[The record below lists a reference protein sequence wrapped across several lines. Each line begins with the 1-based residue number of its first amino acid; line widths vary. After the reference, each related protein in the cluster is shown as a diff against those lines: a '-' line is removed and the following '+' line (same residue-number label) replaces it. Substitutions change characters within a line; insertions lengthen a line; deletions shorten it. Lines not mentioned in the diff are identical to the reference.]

1 MKTKTTTA
9 LTALTAMFC
18 TSADVLAHPSTTVR
32 DTITL
37 PEYNV
42 VAVKQQDRL
51 SEQPLAA
58 TLLTAADLEQLN
70 ATALRSISDVV
81 PNFYMPDYGSRITSS
96 IYVRGIGARIDQPA
110 VGLIVDN
117 VAILNKNAYDFDL
130 ADIASVEMLRGPQS
144 TLFGRNTMGGLIN
157 ISTSSPLRRQ
167 DVRLTAETGT
177 HLRIRARAAVNRRL
191 SEKFGIGVSAN
202 YTDTRGEYTN
212 HYNGAEVDH
221 ERSGGVRMK
230 AEWRVK
236 PRVRVINTLAASLL
250 HQSGYPYEHI
260 SSGEIAYDD
269 TCYYRRFTLTDGL
282 TVSHSYDRY
291 TLTSVTSVQHLND
304 NLTLDQ
310 DFLPTD
316 YFTLTQAQH
325 EIAVT
330 QDIVARS
337 HGGDS
342 PYGWL
347 GGVFGFYK
355 YMNMDAPVTFKDTGI
370 KTLIENHR
378 NQANP
383 MYPIRWDTR
392 SFPLNSEF
400 RLPTWGIALYHESTL
415 SVGHFNLTAALRLD
429 YEHAAMRYHSY
440 CDTGYTIDDPDGQP
454 YRHVNIDI
462 DDRGRLS
469 RHHLT
474 LLPRFGAVYNLG
486 RETGNIYA
494 SISKGYKSGGYNTQ
508 MFSEV
513 LQQRL
518 MSVMGIGGS
527 EDIDAIVGY
536 RPEKSWNYEVGAH
549 LWPADDI
556 GIEAALF
563 YIDCRDQQLTMFP
576 EGTTTGR
583 MMTNAGQ
590 TRSMGAELT
599 VHWQPATDWNLT
611 ASYGLTDARFVHFHD
626 GRADYADK
634 RLPYVPANTLFVQ
647 GIYNHEWTGKFIK
660 SVTAEVNLR
669 GTGDIY
675 WNEANTQRQAF
686 YLLPGA
692 QITAEAGMVTLSVWG
707 KNLTATHY
715 DTFYFVSMGNEF
727 VQRAKTREIGVT
739 LTVKW

>member
-1 MKTKTTTA
+1 MKTKITTA
-9 LTALTAMFC
+9 LGALTAIFS
-18 TSADVLAHPSTTVR
+18 TSAATVPERNVTAR

-51 SEQPLAA
+51 FEQPLAA

-70 ATALRSISDVV
+70 ATGVRSISDVM

-157 ISTSSPLRRQ
+157 ISTPSPLRRQ
-167 DVRLTAETGT
+167 DITLTAETGT
-177 HLRIRARAAVNRRL
+177 HLRVRARAAVNRRL
-191 SEKFGIGVSAN
+191 SEKFGLGISAN

-212 HYNGAEVDH
+212 RYNGAEVDH
-221 ERSGGVRMK
+221 ERSGGARVK
-230 AEWRVK
+230 TEWRVS

-250 HQSGYPYEHI
+250 HQSGYPYEYI
-260 SSGEIAYDD
+260 ANREIAYDD
-269 TCYYRRFTLTDGL
+269 TCYYRRFALTDGL
-282 TVSHSYDRY
+282 TVSHTYERY

-310 DFLPTD
+310 DFLPSD
-316 YFTLTQAQH
+316 YFTLTQAQR
-325 EIAVT
+325 ETAVT

-355 YMNMDAPVTFKDTGI
+355 HMYMSAPVTFKDAGI
-370 KTLIENHR
+370 RSLIEDHR

-392 SFPLNSEF
+392 AFPLNSDF
-400 RLPTWGIALYHESTL
+400 TIPTWGLALYHESTL
-415 SVGHFNLTAALRLD
+415 KAGRFNLTAALRLD

-440 CDTGYTIDDPDGQP
+440 CDTGYTIDDPDGEP
-454 YRHVNIDI
+454 YRHVNINI

-474 LLPRFGAVYNLG
+474 LLPRFGAVFNLG
-486 RETGNIYA
+486 RDIGNIYA
-494 SISKGYKSGGYNTQ
+494 NIAKGYKSGGYNTQ

-518 MSVMGIGGS
+518 MGIMGIGGND
-527 EDIDAIVGY
+527 DIDAIVGY
-536 RPEKSWNYEVGAH
+536 RPEKSWNYEIGAH
-549 LWPADDI
+549 LWPTDGL

-599 VHWQPATDWNLT
+599 IHYRPATDWNLT
-611 ASYGLTDARFVHFHD
+611 ASYGLTDARFVHFND
-626 GRADYADK
+626 GRADYAGK
-634 RLPYVPANTLFVQ
+634 RLPYVPAGTLFVQ
-647 GIYNHEWTGKFIK
+647 GIYSHSWKNSFIDNL
-660 SVTAEVNLR
+660 TAEVNMR

-675 WNEANTQRQAF
+675 WNEANTQRQKF
-686 YLLPGA
+686 YVLPGA
-692 QITAEAGMVTLSVWG
+692 QITAESGVVSLSVWG
-707 KNLTATHY
+707 HNLTATHY

-727 VQRAKTREIGVT
+727 VQRAKTREIGGT